1 MLWTYRN
8 ISETIWNGNMYRL
21 VSPYEGN
28 RAVVLFSNDDKSKAV
43 LFNYNLNSRFREAFN
58 LVRLRGLKEN
68 CNYRVQEINLF
79 PDTKSKFPFNGKV
92 LSGDFL
98 MKVGLN
104 VSGSEALSSSIFEIT
119 AQ

>member
-1 MLWTYRN
+1 MGKMGYDIQLAHLSDKELKFSQDAVVTYRN

-68 CNYRVQEINLF
+68 CNYRVQ
-79 PDTKSKFPFNGKV
+79 
-92 LSGDFL
+92 
-98 MKVGLN
+98 
-104 VSGSEALSSSIFEIT
+104 
-119 AQ
+119 